1 MPYNFVFLKIFKRLN
16 ICKKII
22 KCEKMVKKKVPVL
35 IVKSAVREV
44 AGKVRISDS
53 FFEALNKE
61 VERIIKRAVERAKG
75 NGRSTLRDVDV

>member
-1 MPYNFVFLKIFKRLN
+1 
-16 ICKKII
+16 
-22 KCEKMVKKKVPVL
+22 MVKKKVPVL